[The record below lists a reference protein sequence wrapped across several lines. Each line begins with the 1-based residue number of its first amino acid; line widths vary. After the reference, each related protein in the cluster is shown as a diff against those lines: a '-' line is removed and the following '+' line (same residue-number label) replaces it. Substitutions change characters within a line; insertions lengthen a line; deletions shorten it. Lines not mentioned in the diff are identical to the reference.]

1 MCAGSSLGRAP
12 DNETINHHCDSP
24 RAADAKSPPDK
35 SSPRFGGVSFQPI
48 LTPMLSRNFVGFSPP
63 IRAEIVFCSN
73 RNGAKQGDTNVLIAD
88 WVE

>member
-1 MCAGSSLGRAP
+1 
-12 DNETINHHCDSP
+12 
-24 RAADAKSPPDK
+24 
-35 SSPRFGGVSFQPI
+35 
-48 LTPMLSRNFVGFSPP
+48 MLSRNFVGFSPP